1 MNGEDA
7 LVTVLFVDIRDFT
20 PFADRSTAREAVALL
35 NEFFGV
41 VVPVLEEHG
50 GRVQAFLGDGML
62 GVFGA
67 PEPLPDHADRG
78 VAAAREIV
86 ASVEAHF
93 GDRCRVSVG
102 VNSGLVIV
110 GTIGGGSRFEL
121 GIIGDPV
128 NVAAR
133 VEQAT
138 RRTGD
143 SVLVTEATRCLLERD
158 GLVPR
163 GAIEL
168 KGKPAPVPSTRW
180 GRRRDAGALAWLL
193 AVVLTAPGT
202 GANAMLDYPDAF
214 DLVADVRFLAL
225 GLGAATTGALVTTR
239 VPGNA
244 VGRILLAL
252 GVGIGS
258 SIACGAYAQVAPRP
272 RPARCPPSAGW
283 PGSATGPASRSLVRL
298 ARRSCSCCSRTGT
311 SCRRAGAPLAWFMGD
326 RRGARDRRRRAAPG
340 RTSRGSPTRSALV
353 ARPPTFV
360 RAVGTRHRCARAA
373 GAAPRRGR
381 AGGALAALARRRAA
395 AAQVVHLRRVAGRR
409 RARPHV
415 P

>member
-1 MNGEDA
+1 
-7 LVTVLFVDIRDFT
+7 
-20 PFADRSTAREAVALL
+20 
-35 NEFFGV
+35 

-78 VAAAREIV
+78 VAAARAIV
-86 ASVEAHF
+86 AAVEAHF

-110 GTIGGGSRFEL
+110 GTIGGGSRFDL

-168 KGKPAPVPSTRW
+168 KGKPAPV
-180 GRRRDAGALAWLL
+180 
-193 AVVLTAPGT
+193 AV
-202 GANAMLDYPDAF
+202 Y
-214 DLVADVRFLAL
+214 AL
-225 GLGAATTGALVTTR
+225 GAEA
-239 VPGNA
+239 
-244 VGRILLAL
+244 
-252 GVGIGS
+252 
-258 SIACGAYAQVAPRP
+258 
-272 RPARCPPSAGW
+272 
-283 PGSATGPASRSLVRL
+283 
-298 ARRSCSCCSRTGT
+298 
-311 SCRRAGAPLAWFMGD
+311 
-326 RRGARDRRRRAAPG
+326 
-340 RTSRGSPTRSALV
+340 
-353 ARPPTFV
+353 
-360 RAVGTRHRCARAA
+360 
-373 GAAPRRGR
+373 
-381 AGGALAALARRRAA
+381 
-395 AAQVVHLRRVAGRR
+395 
-409 RARPHV
+409 
-415 P
+415 

>member
-1 MNGEDA
+1 VAAEDAVNGEDA

-20 PFADRSTAREAVALL
+20 PFADRATAREAVALL

-41 VVPVLEEHG
+41 AVPVLEEYG
-50 GRVQAFLGDGML
+50 GRVQAFLGDGLL

-121 GIIGDPV
+121 GVIGDPV

-138 RRTGD
+138 RQTGD

-168 KGKPAPVPSTRW
+168 KGKPAPV
-180 GRRRDAGALAWLL
+180 
-193 AVVLTAPGT
+193 AV
-202 GANAMLDYPDAF
+202 Y
-214 DLVADVRFLAL
+214 AL
-225 GLGAATTGALVTTR
+225 GAEA
-239 VPGNA
+239 
-244 VGRILLAL
+244 
-252 GVGIGS
+252 
-258 SIACGAYAQVAPRP
+258 
-272 RPARCPPSAGW
+272 
-283 PGSATGPASRSLVRL
+283 
-298 ARRSCSCCSRTGT
+298 
-311 SCRRAGAPLAWFMGD
+311 
-326 RRGARDRRRRAAPG
+326 
-340 RTSRGSPTRSALV
+340 
-353 ARPPTFV
+353 
-360 RAVGTRHRCARAA
+360 
-373 GAAPRRGR
+373 
-381 AGGALAALARRRAA
+381 
-395 AAQVVHLRRVAGRR
+395 
-409 RARPHV
+409 
-415 P
+415 